1 MNLRLFG
8 GRDIARA
15 HPEISLHAFLIR
27 LIWWCVG
34 PLVLLAAYLA
44 VDHVGQ
50 VHDRR
55 RLETTNLAKTLAT
68 AVDQDLNARIAA
80 LKMLA
85 ESPLVDDASRWS
97 ELYREAQGFHQSF
110 GSHVILAD
118 PQMHMLFNTRV
129 PFGSPLPMLPRPKG
143 RAAAP
148 LAAESHQPAVGDTFE
163 GPIAKQPLVAVAVPV
178 LRDGRTAA
186 LLLTVFEAHQF
197 QKHLDQMTLPTGWS
211 LALIDGNGVP
221 IARRAP
227 PGFDP
232 AADVDASGRFVV
244 ASAVSP
250 WSVALE
256 IPRDV
261 YRAPLLEAAAMLALA
276 VFGATLAGV
285 VGGTLAGRRL
295 GRAVASLAQTPVPG
309 SATPG
314 ITEIASVRRLLDE
327 AAQKR
332 ELAEATSL
340 ASEQRFRRLFD
351 EAPLPQALIAKDGTF
366 VGLNAR
372 FTQVFG
378 YGLDDVPTLAEW
390 WPRAYPDAAYRASAI
405 DAWDAAIARVGPT
418 STHIEPVERH
428 VMCKSGAVRVMV
440 MSSIAIGNDVLATFF
455 DVTERKRVDEAR
467 QRLAAIVESSDDA
480 IVSSTMDGVITS
492 WNRGAEATFGFSAI
506 DAIGKPLREVIRPEA
521 DETTRTPERRIFHA
535 RSNPNHA
542 GAEQLVRRH
551 KDGHA
556 ITLSVVTGVIRE
568 ASGAVSE
575 VAAIMRDITA
585 AQRRDAE
592 LQRLVAE
599 QATRE
604 RLLRD
609 LTARLRTLRE
619 EECTRISREVHDGLG
634 QLLTCLKM
642 DIRWMIRRL
651 TAGAAADKLL
661 AKLGETEALVD
672 QTVASVQRIAVEL
685 RPSVLDALGLPA
697 AIRDEA
703 RRFEERS
710 GVVTVVEAGT
720 SVPPDRAAATT
731 LFRIL
736 QELLTNAA
744 RHAQASSLHITLADE
759 PAAWVMQ
766 VRDNGVGIPVEMMGR
781 VSSLGL
787 LGMIER
793 AEAIGG
799 TFYVQRHSDGGT
811 LATVTIPRPPDSESR
826 HATRSD
832 R

>member
-1 MNLRLFG
+1 M
-8 GRDIARA
+8 
-15 HPEISLHAFLIR
+15 SLHAFLIR
-27 LIWWCVG
+27 LIWLCVG

-44 VDHVGQ
+44 VDRVRQ
-50 VHDRR
+50 VHDER
-55 RLETTNLAKTLAT
+55 RLEASNLAKTLAT

-85 ESPLVDDASRWS
+85 ESPLVDDASRWK
-97 ELYREAQGFHQSF
+97 ELYQEAQGFRRSF

-118 PQMHMLFNTRV
+118 LQMRMVFNTRV

-148 LAAESHQPAVGDTFE
+148 LAAESGRPAVGDAFE
-163 GPIAKQPLVAVAVPV
+163 GPLAKQPLVAVAVPA
-178 LRDGRTAA
+178 LRDGRTVS

-197 QKHLDQMTLPTGWS
+197 QKHLDQMALPAGWS
-211 LALIDGNGVP
+211 LALFDSNRAT
-221 IARRAP
+221 IARRSP

-232 AADVDASGRFVV
+232 AADVDDRGSFVV

-250 WSVALE
+250 WSVVLE

-261 YRAPLLEAAAMLALA
+261 YRAPLLEAALVLALA
-276 VFGATLAGV
+276 VLGATLAGI

-295 GRAVASLAQTPVPG
+295 GRSVASLAQTPAPG
-309 SATPG
+309 SAAPG
-314 ITEIASVRRLLDE
+314 ITEIATVRRLLDE
-327 AAQKR
+327 AAQRR
-332 ELAEATSL
+332 EAAEVTSL
-340 ASEQRFRRLFD
+340 ASEQRFRRLFY
-351 EAPLPQALIAKDGTF
+351 EAPLPQALIARDGTF

-372 FTQVFG
+372 FEQVFG
-378 YGLDDVPTLAEW
+378 YSLEDVPTLSDW
-390 WPRAYPDAAYRASAI
+390 WPRAYPDPAYRASVI
-405 DAWDAAIARVGPT
+405 DAWNAAVARVGAT
-418 STHIEPVERH
+418 TIHIEPAERR
-428 VMCKSGAVRVMV
+428 VTCKSGAVRAMV
-440 MSSIAIGNDVLATFF
+440 ISGIGIGNDFLSTFF
-455 DVTERKRVDEAR
+455 DITERKRVDEAR

-480 IVSSTMDGVITS
+480 IVSSTTDGVITS
-492 WNRGAEATFGFSAI
+492 WNRGAEDTFGFSANE
-506 DAIGKPLREVIRPEA
+506 AIGKPLREVIRPEA
-521 DETTRTPERRIFHA
+521 GKTTRTPERRIFHVRGSA
-535 RSNPNHA
+535 SRA
-542 GAEQLVRRH
+542 GAEQVIRRH
-551 KDGHA
+551 KDGRA

-609 LTARLRTLRE
+609 LTSRLRTLRE

-651 TAGAAADKLL
+651 TAGTAVEDLL
-661 AKLGETEALVD
+661 AKLAETEALVD

-703 RRFEERS
+703 RRFEDRS

-720 SVPPDRAAATT
+720 SSPPDRAAATT

-744 RHAQASSLHITLADE
+744 RHAHASSLHITLADE
-759 PAAWVMQ
+759 PAAWVMR
-766 VRDNGVGIPVEMMGR
+766 VRDNGVGIPVEMTGRGR

-799 TFYVQRHSDGGT
+799 AFRVERHSDGGT
-811 LATVTIPRPPDSESR
+811 LATVTVPRPPDSESR

>member
-1 MNLRLFG
+1 M
-8 GRDIARA
+8 
-15 HPEISLHAFLIR
+15 SLHAFLIR
-27 LIWWCVG
+27 LIWLCVG

-44 VDHVGQ
+44 VDRVRQ
-50 VHDRR
+50 VHDER
-55 RLETTNLAKTLAT
+55 RLEASNLAKTLAT

-85 ESPLVDDASRWS
+85 ESPLVDDASRWK
-97 ELYREAQGFHQSF
+97 ELYQEAQGFRRSF

-118 PQMHMLFNTRV
+118 LQMRMVFNTRV

-148 LAAESHQPAVGDTFE
+148 LAAESGRPAVGDAFE
-163 GPIAKQPLVAVAVPV
+163 GPLAKQPLVAVAVPA
-178 LRDGRTAA
+178 LRDGRTVS

-197 QKHLDQMTLPTGWS
+197 QKHLDQMALPAGWS
-211 LALIDGNGVP
+211 LALFDSNRAT
-221 IARRAP
+221 IARRSP

-232 AADVDASGRFVV
+232 AADVDDRGSFVV

-250 WSVALE
+250 WSVVLE

-261 YRAPLLEAAAMLALA
+261 YRAPLLEAALVLALA
-276 VFGATLAGV
+276 VLGATLAGI

-295 GRAVASLAQTPVPG
+295 GRSVASLAQTPAPG
-309 SATPG
+309 SAAPG
-314 ITEIASVRRLLDE
+314 ITEIATVRRLLDE
-327 AAQKR
+327 AAQRR
-332 ELAEATSL
+332 EAAEVTSL
-340 ASEQRFRRLFD
+340 ASEQRFRRLFY
-351 EAPLPQALIAKDGTF
+351 EAPLPQALIARDGTF

-372 FTQVFG
+372 FEQVFG
-378 YGLDDVPTLAEW
+378 YSLEDVPTLSDW
-390 WPRAYPDAAYRASAI
+390 WPRAYPDPAYRASVI
-405 DAWDAAIARVGPT
+405 DAWNAAVARVGAT
-418 STHIEPVERH
+418 TIHIEPAERR
-428 VMCKSGAVRVMV
+428 VTCKSGAVRAMV
-440 MSSIAIGNDVLATFF
+440 ISGIGIGNDFLSTFF
-455 DVTERKRVDEAR
+455 DITERKRVDEAR

-480 IVSSTMDGVITS
+480 IVSSTTDGVITS
-492 WNRGAEATFGFSAI
+492 WNRGAEDTFGFSANE
-506 DAIGKPLREVIRPEA
+506 AIGKPLREVIRPEA
-521 DETTRTPERRIFHA
+521 GKTTRTPERRIFHVRGSA
-535 RSNPNHA
+535 SRAS
-542 GAEQLVRRH
+542 AEQVIRRH
-551 KDGHA
+551 KDGRA

-609 LTARLRTLRE
+609 LTSRLRTLRE

-651 TAGAAADKLL
+651 TAGTAVEDLL
-661 AKLGETEALVD
+661 AKLAETEALVD

-703 RRFEERS
+703 RRFEDRS

-720 SVPPDRAAATT
+720 SSPPDRAAATT

-744 RHAQASSLHITLADE
+744 RHAHASSLHITLADE
-759 PAAWVMQ
+759 PAAWVMR
-766 VRDNGVGIPVEMMGR
+766 VRDNGVGIPVEMTGRGR

-799 TFYVQRHSDGGT
+799 AFRVERHSDGGT
-811 LATVTIPRPPDSESR
+811 LATVTVPRPPDSESR